1 MLAIIQ
7 AWSMAMYRDVE
18 KGFGVLDPILHV
30 FIGGFQLPA
39 LTVIS
44 RMSGQYGDYAAMGVS
59 PLPVF
64 AVTAVLICII
74 WTPGVFIP
82 FNAGSEEH
90 AELASLS
97 R

>member
-1 MLAIIQ
+1 M
-7 AWSMAMYRDVE
+7 
-18 KGFGVLDPILHV
+18 HV

-44 RMSGQYGDYAAMGVS
+44 RMSGQYGDYASLGVS

-64 AVTAVLICII
+64 AVTAVLLFII
-74 WTPGVFIP
+74 WSRGTPAPVGTDL
-82 FNAGSEEH
+82 EQH
-90 AELASLS
+90 AEFAALS